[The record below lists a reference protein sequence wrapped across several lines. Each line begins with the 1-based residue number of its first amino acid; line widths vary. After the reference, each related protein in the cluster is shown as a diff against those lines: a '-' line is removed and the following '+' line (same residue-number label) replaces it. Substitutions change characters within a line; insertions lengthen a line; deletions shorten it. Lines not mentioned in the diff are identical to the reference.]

1 MKTWVTA
8 GALCAAFI
16 ATQTAAMAEE
26 KLRKNE
32 RYCLEVSGGRGGGNQ
47 PLLCRFETME
57 QCLQS
62 KTGNTDRCG
71 PNPAW
76 GSRK

>member
-1 MKTWVTA
+1 MKTWLTA
-8 GALCAAFI
+8 GAVLVAFI
-16 ATQTAAMAEE
+16 ATQTTAMAAQ

-32 RYCLEVSGGRGGGNQ
+32 RYCLEASVGRDGGSQ

-62 KTGNTDRCG
+62 KTGNTDRCAE
-71 PNPAW
+71 NPAW
-76 GSRK
+76 GGRR